1 MFVMKPFSILFFLSL
16 TGAAHAQST
25 TPTTQPPATELNEVV
40 ITAEKGSPSLTVPS
54 LEARQE
60 QIAKTTPGGAN
71 VVDAEFYKRGR
82 ASTLKDALDFS
93 PGVLVQSRFGAEES
107 RISIRGS
114 GLQRTFH
121 GRGIWMMQDGMP
133 LNLADGSFDMQ
144 AIEPLTA
151 NYIEV
156 FRGAN
161 ALQYG
166 SSTLGGAINFISNT
180 GYTSPVSQA
189 RMEIGSFNTYRGQIS
204 SGFVS
209 GNTDVYVS
217 ITASHTDGFRDW
229 SKQESFRV
237 FANIGTKISPNLEN
251 RLYITY
257 VDSNS
262 QLPGNLT
269 KAQMMANPQQ
279 AAPGSFIPTVPGG
292 AGYQERNYRLFRLAN
307 KLTYSDGDKN
317 SLTLSTFWS
326 WKDLNHPIFQVID
339 QLSNDLGFD
348 LRYDHKGTWMGR
360 ENRFTIGTGFM
371 YGGTNDNRFFNIN
384 GTRGAQVGAYRL
396 QSTNFNFY
404 LQDQLHLTD
413 KLSLVAGAQVMYSS
427 RELDELKTFGGVN
440 PPGQFTGLPNLVN
453 NSDRIEAWGF
463 SPKLGLLYEVDP
475 KTQIYFNASRSF
487 EPPTLGE
494 ATPAGNGLLPLKPQ
508 TATTLELGTRGQRGR
523 VAWDFSYYYAWVERE
538 LLALGSPVLAPTTTV
553 NAGQTIHQGVEF
565 ALNADLLRNLAVSS
579 DRLVLTQNFLWNNFH
594 FSKSAAYGDRLLP
607 GYSPLYYRAQ
617 LLYEHPSGFYAGPTL
632 EWSPFKFAADLART
646 TYADPYALLGMKFG
660 YRTKKGLSF
669 YVEARNL
676 TNEIYSPTVNVVTN
690 ATVAGSTAVFLPGDG
705 RSVYG
710 GVEWKW

>member
-1 MFVMKPFSILFFLSL
+1 MKPFSFLFLFSL
-16 TGAAHAQST
+16 TSAALAQT
-25 TPTTQPPATELNEVV
+25 ATPRKTPTTELKEVV
-40 ITAEKGSPSLTVPS
+40 ITAKKDSPSLTVPS
-54 LEARQE
+54 LELRKE
-60 QIAKTTPGGAN
+60 QIAASTPGGAG
-71 VVDAEFYKRGR
+71 VVDADFYKRGR

-93 PGVLVQSRFGAEES
+93 PGVLIQSRFGAEES
-107 RISIRGS
+107 RLSIRGS

-133 LNLADGSFDMQ
+133 LNLADGGFDMQ

-180 GYTSPVSQA
+180 GYTAPASQA
-189 RMEIGSFNTYRGQIS
+189 RVEIGSFNTYRAQIS

-209 GNTDVYVS
+209 GKTDMYVS

-229 SKQESFRV
+229 SRQESFRV

-251 RLYITY
+251 RLYITF
-257 VDSNS
+257 VDSSS

-269 KAQMMANPQQ
+269 KAQMQANPQQ
-279 AAPGSFIPTVPGG
+279 AAPGSFLPTVAGG
-292 AGYQERNYRLFRLAN
+292 AGYQERDYRLFRLAD

-317 SLTLSTFWS
+317 TLTLSTFWS

-348 LRYDHKGTWMGR
+348 LRYEHKGRLLGH
-360 ENRFTIGTGFM
+360 ENTFTVATGFM
-371 YGGTNDNRFFNIN
+371 YGGTNDNRFFNI
-384 GTRGAQVGAYRL
+384 GGARGAQVGAYR
-396 QSTNFNFY
+396 QQATNFNFY
-404 LQDQLHLTD
+404 FQDKLQLTD
-413 KLSLVAGAQVMYSS
+413 KLSAFAGAQLAYAS
-427 RELDELKTFGGVN
+427 RELNELQTFAGAN
-440 PPGQFTGLPNLVN
+440 PPGQFTGLPNLIN

-475 KTQIYFNASRSF
+475 RTQIYFNASRSF

-494 ATPAGNGLLPLKPQ
+494 ATPAGNGLLALKPQ
-508 TATTLELGTRGQRGR
+508 TATTLEIGTRGQRGR

-538 LLALGSPVLAPTTTV
+538 LLALGSPILGPTTTV
-553 NAGQTIHQGVEF
+553 NAGSTIHQGVEF
-565 ALNADLLRNLAVSS
+565 ALNADLLRDLAVSS
-579 DRLVLTQNFLWNNFH
+579 DRLVLNQNFLWNNFH
-594 FSKSAAYGDRLLP
+594 FNKDAAYGSRLLP
-607 GYSPLYYRAQ
+607 GYSPVYYRAQ
-617 LLYEHPSGFYAGPTL
+617 LLYEHPCGFYAGPTL
-632 EWSPFKFAADLART
+632 EWSPFKYAADLART
-646 TYADPYALLGMKFG
+646 TFADPYALLGLKLG

-676 TNEIYSPTVNVVTN
+676 TDETYSPTVNVVRN

-705 RSVYG
+705 RSFYG
-710 GVEWKW
+710 GIEWKW

>member
-1 MFVMKPFSILFFLSL
+1 M
-16 TGAAHAQST
+16 A
-25 TPTTQPPATELNEVV
+25 
-40 ITAEKGSPSLTVPS
+40 
-54 LEARQE
+54 ARQE
-60 QIAKTTPGGAN
+60 IIAKTVPGGAG

-82 ASTLKDALDFS
+82 AATLKDALDFA
-93 PGVLVQSRFGAEES
+93 PGVLIQSRFGAEES
-107 RISIRGS
+107 RLSIRGS

-121 GRGIWMMQDGMP
+121 GRGIWLMQDGMP
-133 LNLADGSFDMQ
+133 LNLADGGFDMQ
-144 AIEPLTA
+144 AVEPLTA

-166 SSTLGGAINFISNT
+166 SATLGGAINFISNT
-180 GYTSPVSQA
+180 GYTAPASQA
-189 RMEIGSFNTYRGQIS
+189 RVEIGSFNTQRAQIS

-209 GNTDVYVS
+209 GNTDMYVS

-257 VDSNS
+257 VDSSS

-269 KAQMMANPQQ
+269 KAQMQANPQQ
-279 AAPGSFIPTVPGG
+279 AAPGSFLPTVAGG
-292 AGYQERNYRLFRLAN
+292 AGYQERDYRLFRLAD
-307 KLTYSDGDKN
+307 KLTYSDGDN
-317 SLTLSTFWS
+317 TLTLSAFWS

-348 LRYDHKGTWMGR
+348 LRYDHKGKLLGH
-360 ENRFTIGTGFM
+360 ENTFTIGTNFM
-371 YGGTNDNRFFNIN
+371 WGGTNDNRFVNTN
-384 GTRGAQVGAYRL
+384 GTRGAQVAAYRL
-396 QSTNFNFY
+396 QATNFSLYFQN
-404 LQDQLHLTD
+404 QLHLTD
-413 KLSLVAGAQVMYSS
+413 KLSFVAGAQVAYAS
-427 RELDELKTFGGVN
+427 RELDELQLFPRAV
-440 PPGQFTGLPNLVN
+440 PPNVVN
-453 NSDRIEAWGF
+453 NSDRLEAWGF

-494 ATPAGNGLLPLKPQ
+494 ATPAGTGLLQLKPQ
-508 TATTLELGTRGQRGR
+508 TATTLELGTRGQRDR
-523 VAWDFSYYYAWVERE
+523 VSWDFSYYYAWVERE
-538 LLALGSPVLAPTTTV
+538 LLGLGSPILGPTTTV
-553 NAGQTIHQGVEF
+553 NAGSTIHQGIEF

-594 FSKSAAYGDRLLP
+594 FNKSAAYGDRLLP
-607 GYSPLYYRAQ
+607 GYSPVYYRAQ
-617 LLYEHPSGFYAGPTL
+617 LLYELPCGFYAGPTL
-632 EWSPFKFAADLART
+632 EWSPMRYAADLART
-646 TYADPYALLGMKFG
+646 TYADPYALLGLKLG

-676 TNEIYSPTVNVVTN
+676 TDENYSPTVNVVTN

-705 RSVYG
+705 RSFYG
-710 GVEWKW
+710 GIEWKW

>member
-1 MFVMKPFSILFFLSL
+1 MKRISILILL
-16 TGAAHAQST
+16 ALPGAAFAQAA
-25 TPTTQPPATELNEVV
+25 TPNTPPATELKEVV
-40 ITAEKGSPSLTVPS
+40 ITAKKDSPSLTVPS
-54 LEARQE
+54 LELRQE
-60 QIAKTTPGGAN
+60 QIATSTPGGAG

-107 RISIRGS
+107 RLSIRGS

-133 LNLADGSFDMQ
+133 LNLADGGFDMQ

-166 SSTLGGAINFISNT
+166 SATLGGAINFISNT
-180 GYTSPVSQA
+180 GYTAPATQA
-189 RMEIGSFNTYRGQIS
+189 RVEIGSFNTHRAQIS

-209 GNTDVYVS
+209 GKTDVYVS

-251 RLYITY
+251 RLYLTY

-269 KAQMMANPQQ
+269 KAQMQNNPQQ
-279 AAPGSFIPTVPGG
+279 AAPGSFIPTVVGG
-292 AGYQERNYRLFRLAN
+292 AGYQERDYRLFRLAD
-307 KLTYSDGDKN
+307 KLTYSDGDN
-317 SLTLSTFWS
+317 TLTLSTFWS

-348 LRYDHKGTWMGR
+348 LRYEHKGRLLGH
-360 ENRFTIGTGFM
+360 ENTLTVGTGFM
-371 YGGTNDNRFFNIN
+371 YGATSDNRFFNIN
-384 GTRGAQVGAYRL
+384 GTRGAQVGAYRQ

-404 LQDQLHLTD
+404 FQDKLELTE
-413 KLSLVAGAQVMYSS
+413 KLSLFAGAQVAYAS
-427 RELDELKTFGGVN
+427 RGLEELQAFGGVN
-440 PPGQFTGLPNLVN
+440 PPGQFTGLPNLIN

-475 KTQIYFNASRSF
+475 KTQILSR
-487 EPPTLGE
+487 PPSAKPPPQ
-494 ATPAGNGLLPLKPQ
+494 ATACCP
-508 TATTLELGTRGQRGR
+508 
-523 VAWDFSYYYAWVERE
+523 
-538 LLALGSPVLAPTTTV
+538 
-553 NAGQTIHQGVEF
+553 
-565 ALNADLLRNLAVSS
+565 
-579 DRLVLTQNFLWNNFH
+579 
-594 FSKSAAYGDRLLP
+594 
-607 GYSPLYYRAQ
+607 
-617 LLYEHPSGFYAGPTL
+617 
-632 EWSPFKFAADLART
+632 
-646 TYADPYALLGMKFG
+646 
-660 YRTKKGLSF
+660 
-669 YVEARNL
+669 
-676 TNEIYSPTVNVVTN
+676 
-690 ATVAGSTAVFLPGDG
+690 
-705 RSVYG
+705 
-710 GVEWKW
+710 

>member
-1 MFVMKPFSILFFLSL
+1 MKPLSL
-16 TGAAHAQST
+16 FSLLALSGAAFAQSAKPTQASQT
-25 TPTTQPPATELNEVV
+25 TPTPLKEVV
-40 ITAEKGSPSLTVPS
+40 ITATKDSPSLTVPS
-54 LEARQE
+54 LETRKE
-60 QIAKTTPGGAN
+60 QIFQSVAGGAN
-71 VVDAEFYKRGR
+71 VMDAEFYKTGR
-82 ASTLKDALDFS
+82 ASTLKDALDFA

-107 RISIRGS
+107 RLAIRGS

-133 LNLADGSFDMQ
+133 LNLADGGFDMQ

-151 NYIEV
+151 NYVEV

-166 SSTLGGAINFISNT
+166 SATLGGAINFISNT
-180 GYTSPVSQA
+180 GYTAPASQA
-189 RMEIGSFNTYRGQIS
+189 RMEVGSFNTYRGQIS

-251 RLYITY
+251 RVYITY

-269 KAQMMANPQQ
+269 KAQMMANPQM

-292 AGYQERNYRLFRLAN
+292 AGYQERDYRLFRLAN
-307 KLTYSDGDKN
+307 KLTYSDGDSN
-317 SLTLSTFWS
+317 TLTFSAFWS

-348 LRYDHKGTWMGR
+348 LRYDHKGKLLGR
-360 ENRFTIGTGFM
+360 DNTFTVGTNFM

-396 QSTNFNFY
+396 QATNFSFY
-404 LQDQLHLTD
+404 FQDKLQLTD
-413 KLSLVAGAQVMYSS
+413 KLSLVAGANVAYAS
-427 RELDELKTFGGVN
+427 RELDELQTFGGVN

-494 ATPAGNGLLPLKPQ
+494 ATPAGNGLLALKPQ
-508 TATTLELGTRGQRGR
+508 TATTLELGTRGQRSR
-523 VAWDFSYYYAWVERE
+523 ISWDFSYYYAWVERE
-538 LLALGSPVLAPTTTV
+538 LLALGSPVLTPTTTV

-565 ALNADLLRNLAVSS
+565 ALNAELLRNLAVSS
-579 DRLVLTQNFLWNNFH
+579 DRLMLNQNFLWNDFR

-607 GYSPLYYRAQ
+607 GYSPVYYRAQ
-617 LLYEHPSGFYAGPTL
+617 LLYQHPSGFYVGPTL
-632 EWSPFKFAADLART
+632 EWSPFKYAADLART
-646 TYADPYALLGMKFG
+646 TFADPYALLGMKLG

-705 RSVYG
+705 RSFYG
-710 GVEWKW
+710 GIEWKW